1 MTKTLFSGLF
11 FVLVSLCSVSFAN
24 DLDDGIGLDEEINDD
39 LTLKPN
45 TAFSM
50 RKSKS
55 KFAQDSKIGNTI
67 LLCPG
72 NYAFGSQD
80 NKVDKTN
87 ILMLKKNDPRCL
99 NK

>member
-1 MTKTLFSGLF
+1 MTKTLFISLF
-11 FVLVSLCSVSFAN
+11 FVLVTFCSVSAAN
-24 DLDDGIGLDEEINDD
+24 DLDDGIGQDEEINDD
-39 LTLKPN
+39 LTLKSN

-50 RKSKS
+50 RKSKA
-55 KFAQDSKIGNTI
+55 KYAQDSKIGNTI

-72 NYAFGSQD
+72 NYALNSTD

>member
-1 MTKTLFSGLF
+1 MTKTL
-11 FVLVSLCSVSFAN
+11 LVSLFLVLITFCSVSVAN
-24 DLDDGIGLDEEINDD
+24 DLDDGIGLDDEINDD
-39 LTLKPN
+39 LTLKSN
-45 TAFSM
+45 TAFGI
-50 RKSKS
+50 RKAKS

-72 NYAFGSQD
+72 NHAINSTD

-99 NK
+99 NQ